1 MDTPALVYG
10 KWYFMSTAVY
20 GYVSKAKVYGA
31 QENWF
36 MFKKTVDCIYE
47 RKWNHI
53 NLLNSDVYPILHTT
67 IPTLRYYL

>member
-1 MDTPALVYG
+1 
-10 KWYFMSTAVY
+10 MSTAVY

-47 RKWNHI
+47 RK
-53 NLLNSDVYPILHTT
+53 
-67 IPTLRYYL
+67 